1 MWNTQL
7 ESADVDVHKWPNEF
21 DIAARHFYFQ
31 HTDIEIVCAYY
42 VEGRGVQKILY
53 VTVCEMG
60 MGAVRGYGKG
70 KVVEGV
76 MDGNLAGAD
85 GMMMKWADGADG

>member
-1 MWNTQL
+1 
-7 ESADVDVHKWPNEF
+7 
-21 DIAARHFYFQ
+21 
-31 HTDIEIVCAYY
+31 
-42 VEGRGVQKILY
+42 
-53 VTVCEMG
+53 MG